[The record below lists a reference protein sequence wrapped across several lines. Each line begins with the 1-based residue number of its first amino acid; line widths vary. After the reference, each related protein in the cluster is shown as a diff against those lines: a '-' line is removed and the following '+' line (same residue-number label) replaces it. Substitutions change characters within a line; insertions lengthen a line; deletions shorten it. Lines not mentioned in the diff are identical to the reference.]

1 MITMSSDAMLLSL
14 LPIAIT
20 KLRRIIG
27 LALVAL
33 VLTGCGIVRLAYDQ
47 APMLA
52 YWWIDGYVDLNA
64 EQTPMV
70 RDALERWF
78 AWHRRSQ
85 LPEYAAVLARAQR
98 ELAQPTTAAAMC
110 ALVNEAE
117 RRLDVA
123 VDAAAPALAELV
135 LSLTPEQLRHL
146 ERQAT
151 KKAAEV
157 RADFA
162 QPDPAERRERSFK
175 RTLERYENFYGPLDA
190 AQRER
195 LAALLVASPFDADR
209 WQAERSQR
217 NREMVQTL
225 TSTIAASRGI
235 DRDVGL
241 AQAQAAVRTIA
252 ERATRSPRPAYR
264 AYQQRLLQDNC
275 ALVATMHNHM
285 TPEQRQHVRSKL
297 KGWEDDLRV
306 LVRANGG
313 SLEPMPRLLEN
324 PR

>member
-1 MITMSSDAMLLSL
+1 MITMSSVAMPLSL
-14 LPIAIT
+14 LPIFLT

-33 VLTGCGIVRLAYDQ
+33 ALTGCSVVRLAYDQ
-47 APMLA
+47 APTLA
-52 YWWIDGYVDLNA
+52 YWWIDSYVDLNA

-70 RDALERWF
+70 RDALERWL

-85 LPEYAAVLARAQR
+85 LPEYAALLARAQR

-110 ALVNEAE
+110 ALANEVE
-117 RRLDVA
+117 RRLDIA

-146 ERQAT
+146 ERQVT

-162 QPDPAERRERSFK
+162 QPDPAERRAKSFK
-175 RTLERYENFYGPLDA
+175 RTLERYENFYGTLDP

-195 LAALLVASPFDADR
+195 LAALLAASPFDADR
-209 WQAERSQR
+209 WQAERSLR

-225 TSTIAASRGI
+225 ASTIAAGRGT
-235 DRDVGL
+235 DRDAAL
-241 AQAQAAVRTIA
+241 ALAQAAVRTIA
-252 ERATRSPRPAYR
+252 ERAVRSPRPDYR

-285 TPEQRQHVRSKL
+285 KPEQRQHLRSKL
-297 KGWEDDLRV
+297 KGWENDLR
-306 LVRANGG
+306 
-313 SLEPMPRLLEN
+313 SLIASAAGNDAASR
-324 PR
+324 

>member
-1 MITMSSDAMLLSL
+1 
-14 LPIAIT
+14 
-20 KLRRIIG
+20 
-27 LALVAL
+27 VAL
-33 VLTGCGIVRLAYDQ
+33 ALTGCGVVRLAYDQ
-47 APMLA
+47 APTLA
-52 YWWIDGYVDLNA
+52 YWWIDSYIDLNA
-64 EQTPMV
+64 EQTPRV
-70 RDALERWF
+70 RDGLERWF

-85 LPEYAAVLARAQR
+85 LPEYAALLARAQR
-98 ELAQPTTAAAMC
+98 ELAQATTAAAMC
-110 ALVNEAE
+110 ALADEAE
-117 RRLDVA
+117 RRLDIA

-162 QPDPAERRERSFK
+162 QPDPAERREKSFK
-175 RTLERYENFYGPLDA
+175 RTLERYESFYGTLDA
-190 AQRER
+190 AQRDR

-209 WQAERSQR
+209 WQAERNQR
-217 NREMVQTL
+217 NRDMVQTL
-225 TSTIAASRGI
+225 VSTLAAARNV
-235 DRDVGL
+235 DREAGL
-241 AQAQAAVRTIA
+241 ALAQAAVRTIA

-264 AYQQRLLQDNC
+264 AYQQRLVQDNC

-297 KGWEDDLRV
+297 KGWEDDLRA

-313 SLEPMPRLLEN
+313 SPGPMPRLIEN

>member
-1 MITMSSDAMLLSL
+1 MITMSSVAMPLSL
-14 LPIAIT
+14 LPIFLT

-33 VLTGCGIVRLAYDQ
+33 ALTGCSVVRLAYDQ
-47 APMLA
+47 APTLA
-52 YWWIDGYVDLNA
+52 YWWIDSYVDLNA

-70 RDALERWF
+70 RDALERWL

-85 LPEYAAVLARAQR
+85 LPEYAALLARAQR

-110 ALVNEAE
+110 ALANEVE
-117 RRLDVA
+117 RRLDIA

-146 ERQAT
+146 ERQVT

-162 QPDPAERRERSFK
+162 QPDPAERRAKSFK
-175 RTLERYENFYGPLDA
+175 RTLERYENFYGTLDP

-195 LAALLVASPFDADR
+195 LAALLAASPFDADR
-209 WQAERSQR
+209 WQVERSLR

-225 TSTIAASRGI
+225 ASTIAAGRGT
-235 DRDVGL
+235 DRDAAL
-241 AQAQAAVRTIA
+241 ALAQAAVRTIA
-252 ERATRSPRPAYR
+252 ERAVRSPRPDYR

-285 TPEQRQHVRSKL
+285 TPEQRQHLRSKL
-297 KGWEDDLRV
+297 KGWENDLRSLIV
-306 LVRANGG
+306 SAAGNGAA
-313 SLEPMPRLLEN
+313 SR
-324 PR
+324 

>member
-1 MITMSSDAMLLSL
+1 MITMSSVAMPLSL
-14 LPIAIT
+14 LPIFLT

-33 VLTGCGIVRLAYDQ
+33 ALTGCSVVRLAYDQ
-47 APMLA
+47 APTLA
-52 YWWIDGYVDLNA
+52 YWWIDSYVDLNA

-70 RDALERWF
+70 RDALERWL

-85 LPEYAAVLARAQR
+85 LPEYAALLARAQR

-110 ALVNEAE
+110 ALANEVE
-117 RRLDVA
+117 RRLDIA

-146 ERQAT
+146 ERQVT

-162 QPDPAERRERSFK
+162 QPDPAERRAKSFK
-175 RTLERYENFYGPLDA
+175 RTLERYENFYGTLDA

-195 LAALLVASPFDADR
+195 LAALLAASPFDADR
-209 WQAERSQR
+209 WQVERSLR

-225 TSTIAASRGI
+225 ASTIAAGRGT
-235 DRDVGL
+235 DRDAAL
-241 AQAQAAVRTIA
+241 ALAQAAVRTIA
-252 ERATRSPRPAYR
+252 ERAVRSPRPDYR

-285 TPEQRQHVRSKL
+285 KPEQRQHLRSKL
-297 KGWEDDLRV
+297 KGWENDLR
-306 LVRANGG
+306 
-313 SLEPMPRLLEN
+313 SLIASAAGNDAASR
-324 PR
+324 

>member
-1 MITMSSDAMLLSL
+1 MA
-14 LPIAIT
+14 
-20 KLRRIIG
+20 
-27 LALVAL
+27 LA
-33 VLTGCGIVRLAYDQ
+33 LTGCSVVRLAYDQ
-47 APMLA
+47 APTLA
-52 YWWIDGYVDLNA
+52 YWWIDSYVDLNA

-70 RDALERWF
+70 RDALERWL

-85 LPEYAAVLARAQR
+85 LPEYAALLARAQR

-110 ALVNEAE
+110 TFANEVE
-117 RRLDVA
+117 RRLDIA

-146 ERQAT
+146 ERQVT

-162 QPDPAERRERSFK
+162 QPDPAERRAKSFK
-175 RTLERYENFYGPLDA
+175 RTLERYENFYGTLDA

-195 LAALLVASPFDADR
+195 LAALLAASPFDADR
-209 WQAERSQR
+209 WQVERSLR

-225 TSTIAASRGI
+225 ASTVAAGRGT
-235 DRDVGL
+235 DRDAAL
-241 AQAQAAVRTIA
+241 ALAQAAVRTIA
-252 ERATRSPRPAYR
+252 ERAVRSPRPDYR

-285 TPEQRQHVRSKL
+285 TPEQRQHLRSKL
-297 KGWEDDLRV
+297 KGWENDLR
-306 LVRANGG
+306 
-313 SLEPMPRLLEN
+313 SLIASAAGNDAASR
-324 PR
+324 